1 MQNAEVIP
9 DHNRNTFSTAIKIS
23 DTAEKYTSQYTV
35 GRETFQVSGALR
47 DYLGIVVKKEDN
59 TPPPKNPT
67 IKMMIP
73 TEHPVIIAV

>member
-9 DHNRNTFSTAIKIS
+9 WIITGILFPQPLKYP

-47 DYLGIVVKKEDN
+47 DYLGIIGKERG
-59 TPPPKNPT
+59 
-67 IKMMIP
+67 
-73 TEHPVIIAV
+73 

>member
-9 DHNRNTFSTAIKIS
+9 WIITGILFHSHKIS

-47 DYLGIVVKKEDN
+47 DYLGIIGKERG
-59 TPPPKNPT
+59 
-67 IKMMIP
+67 
-73 TEHPVIIAV
+73 